1 MLLDFILNAL
11 LQCYLHTSRPIGNA
25 LPSPSLSTF
34 YPSLSLTLS
43 ILCHIYVSLNLR
55 TNPYKKEDYFLCPK
69 SMPHK
74 GYLNW
79 RSLDYFLIRD
89 FFSVN

>member
-1 MLLDFILNAL
+1 MTFRISNWCVIPFVDLTIFKKESPQYFDFIL
-11 LQCYLHTSRPIGNA
+11 YISE
-25 LPSPSLSTF
+25 
-34 YPSLSLTLS
+34 Y
-43 ILCHIYVSLNLR
+43 
-55 TNPYKKEDYFLCPK
+55 PYKKEDYFLCPK

>member
-1 MLLDFILNAL
+1 MIN
-11 LQCYLHTSRPIGNA
+11 
-25 LPSPSLSTF
+25 
-34 YPSLSLTLS
+34 
-43 ILCHIYVSLNLR
+43 
-55 TNPYKKEDYFLCPK
+55 TNVLAIPYKKEDYFLCPK

-79 RSLDYFLIRD
+79 RSLDYFLMRD

>member
-1 MLLDFILNAL
+1 MKPLYLLNTLKSDQVTKIPYVITHDV
-11 LQCYLHTSRPIGNA
+11 C
-25 LPSPSLSTF
+25 PSV
-34 YPSLSLTLS
+34 
-43 ILCHIYVSLNLR
+43 CKAV
-55 TNPYKKEDYFLCPK
+55 PYKKEDYFLCPK

-89 FFSVN
+89 FF